1 MESDHSK
8 QPQDLLEEL
17 CFGSESA
24 EPNLLREAS
33 GDEVFSASEADLE
46 AAPWVAFTGF
56 YTQVTCTCNV
66 ATSGACC

>member
-1 MESDHSK
+1 MESDLSK
-8 QPQDLLEEL
+8 QPKNLLDEL
-17 CFGSESA
+17 CFGSENA
-24 EPNLLREAS
+24 EPNPLGGAS